1 MFESLK
7 IRIWILPFDL
17 AQGGELVEPF
27 VICELVLGI
36 FSIKELVWIK
46 IYHKTFITFL
56 WDMTLG
62 IGTATA
68 PKRSEMLSAWAD
80 MHNWGTIY

>member
-36 FSIKELVWIK
+36 FLIKEL
-46 IYHKTFITFL
+46 
-56 WDMTLG
+56 
-62 IGTATA
+62 
-68 PKRSEMLSAWAD
+68 
-80 MHNWGTIY
+80 N